1 MTSVI
6 VIDTSVLLANI
17 LGEKGGEHMETMDG
31 PSYMSAVNAAEVRS
45 KLSDKGMPVE
55 LADGIFER
63 FDVRVVD
70 FTDAD
75 SRCVAVLRSFTRTA
89 GLSIA
94 DRACLALGQRLNAV
108 VITGDRIW
116 KDLPLQVKVE
126 LIR

>member
-1 MTSVI
+1 MTSMV
-6 VIDTSVLLANI
+6 VVDASVLLANI
-17 LGEKGGEHMETMDG
+17 LGEEGGEHMESIDG

-45 KLSDKGMPVE
+45 KLSDKGMPLE

-75 SRCVAVLRSFTRTA
+75 SRSVATLRPLTRSS

-94 DRACLALGQRLNAV
+94 DRACLALGQRLKAV

-116 KDLPLQVKVE
+116 KELPLQVQVE

>member
-1 MTSVI
+1 MTSMV
-6 VIDTSVLLANI
+6 VVDASVLLANI
-17 LGEKGGEHMETMDG
+17 LGEEGGEHMEAMDG
-31 PSYMSAVNAAEVRS
+31 PSYMSAINAAEVRS
-45 KLSDKGMPVE
+45 KLSDKGMPLE

-63 FDVRVVD
+63 FDIRVVD

-75 SRCVAVLRSFTRTA
+75 SRSVATLRPLTRSS

-116 KDLPLQVKVE
+116 KELPLQVKVE